1 MALSNY
7 IGPRAITKAEL
18 LIVVVRV
25 PTLPPALM
33 PSPFHVAAP
42 RIRMRI
48 GASKNQGGRLAA
60 QYCGHE
66 ATKEKS
72 DDVSTT
78 APKILTNRYGGDGA
92 RAGAFVRRRHTTRT
106 MGLGS
111 HDQPTIEVTA

>member
-1 MALSNY
+1 MRS
-7 IGPRAITKAEL
+7 GC
-18 LIVVVRV
+18 
-25 PTLPPALM
+25 LP
-33 PSPFHVAAP
+33 
-42 RIRMRI
+42 
-48 GASKNQGGRLAA
+48 SKNQGGRLAA

-72 DDVSTT
+72 DDVSAT